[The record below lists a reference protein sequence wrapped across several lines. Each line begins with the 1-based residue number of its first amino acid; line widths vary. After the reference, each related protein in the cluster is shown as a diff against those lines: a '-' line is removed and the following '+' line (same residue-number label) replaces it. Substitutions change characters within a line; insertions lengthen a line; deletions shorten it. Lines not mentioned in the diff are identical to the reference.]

1 MTKGTITASI
11 LALLLTLLLTAC
23 NDDRVFD
30 KYIHADE
37 NGWEKNDDVSF
48 CIDSLKEGGMY
59 SMTLGIRMN
68 KEYPFQNIQIV
79 VDQTVYP
86 EQRTLSD
93 KVTCKV
99 TDSNGLMLGH
109 GISLYQYDIPIR
121 KTNYEKGDSITVRIR
136 HNMKREILPGIV
148 DIGMVL
154 RKSN

>member
-1 MTKGTITASI
+1 
-11 LALLLTLLLTAC
+11 
-23 NDDRVFD
+23 
-30 KYIHADE
+30 
-37 NGWEKNDDVSF
+37 
-48 CIDSLKEGGMY
+48 
-59 SMTLGIRMN
+59 MTLGIRMN